1 MFSFVVCVLLFA
13 GVYSFDYRVSGS
25 HYAFAPVAEK
35 HEEVLI
41 SAPESVPQAEEPMPV
56 DPKEPGVEHGP
67 EYEKLLSVYYNSLQ
81 DYYARPYEL
90 YKQYKALLAAKDYNQ
105 NGFSTPVFTEH
116 EYIEHLTAQA
126 RRYAEGNS
134 YFGYP
139 NYLYSGYTKDNYH
152 SGYPRSG
159 YRYVPIF

>member
-25 HYAFAPVAEK
+25 HYAFAPVA
-35 HEEVLI
+35 
-41 SAPESVPQAEEPMPV
+41 EPMPV

-152 SGYPRSG
+152 SGYPSYTIIGSG